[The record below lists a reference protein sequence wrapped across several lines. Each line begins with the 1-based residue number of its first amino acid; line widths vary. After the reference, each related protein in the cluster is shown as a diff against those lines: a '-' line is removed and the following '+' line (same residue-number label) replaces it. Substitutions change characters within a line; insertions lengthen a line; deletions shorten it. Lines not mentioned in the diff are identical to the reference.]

1 MSLVVGHKY
10 YGGLHSIDL
19 YSLTALGNSRVKI
32 LLLENVL
39 PSSFNFLLSWYF
51 VDESWRMNC
60 VIVQHWF
67 VFNRFCLILAEG

>member
-1 MSLVVGHKY
+1 MSLVVGRKY

-39 PSSFNFLLSWYF
+39 PSSFNFLLSMLWTR
-51 VDESWRMNC
+51 V
-60 VIVQHWF
+60 
-67 VFNRFCLILAEG
+67 GG